1 MDYDKI
7 VELNNI
13 IISDCEEMY
22 LYKGMYDVINDGRIV
37 NFKKEV

>member
-13 IISDCEEMY
+13 TISDCEEMY
-22 LYKGMYDVINDGRIV
+22 LYKRMYTVINDGRVV

>member
-13 IISDCEEMY
+13 TISDCEEMH
-22 LYKGMYDVINDGRIV
+22 LYKRMFTVINDGKIV
-37 NFKKEV
+37 NFEKEV